1 MRSRFA
7 RIGDEFTGVRPLSLT
22 VPAAMEA
29 VLQEADASK
38 APLDEGALWSKLM
51 QAAPDPKTS
60 TPEERTGRFAEIV
73 AWGFMRPHG
82 TECEPWAIYW
92 GPRGSRTLADG
103 KTPFYS
109 PDVAEIDEEILAHW
123 IARAASA
130 KHPVISARYADLA
143 WEIGRYLKRPTKDR
157 RDSAK
162 SLLTLDIPVSLA
174 QSAIDG
180 YLDAVERGL
189 AEDEHH
195 SWKFLD
201 RAIGLSISL
210 NDKGRTARAKAAL
223 FGYYRKMASGNGKF
237 LWWRLSDLTAERGKA
252 LGLDERDQKKIVES
266 LEAVLS
272 RHSDIKDKER
282 FDPHAA
288 MNAADHLIRRLGNAP
303 EEVRRVVKRAAG
315 AFEEIA
321 KEASGILAISW
332 LEDLIPRY
340 RNAGLIEDAARV
352 ERAIRE
358 RAEQARGEMK
368 RISVPVDLPREEM
381 DKWADAVV
389 GSSLQEALGQI
400 AVHCMARE
408 EEAQKTVQEMAEK
421 TPLLSMMTAT
431 VMDADGFTT
440 ATINSVEDD
449 LEARAVQHAT
459 DTFNW
464 NAPFLYFALNRAKE
478 KYGFDLEAVVAH
490 INRAPFFAPN
500 REPLLREGLA
510 AWLAEDSIKAIHILV
525 PQVEAACRDLLAALG
540 APVMKHDAK
549 TGGFEVIGMG
559 AVLNHPAFRKGVPP
573 DIRFHLRALYSDARG
588 VNLRNHLAHGMAHIG
603 LMGMGLANWVV
614 HSILLLADLRI
625 KRRPVEDG
633 AAPGL

>member
-1 MRSRFA
+1 
-7 RIGDEFTGVRPLSLT
+7 
-22 VPAAMEA
+22 
-29 VLQEADASK
+29 
-38 APLDEGALWSKLM
+38 M

-60 TPEERTGRFAEIV
+60 TPEERTGRFAEIA
-73 AWGFMRPHG
+73 AWRFMRADG
-82 TECEPWAIYW
+82 TECEPWGIYW
-92 GPRGSRTLADG
+92 GPLGSGTLADG
-103 KTPFYS
+103 KTPFYR

-123 IARAASA
+123 IGRAATA
-130 KHPVISARYADLA
+130 KHPVIRSRYADLA
-143 WEIGRYLKRPTKDR
+143 WEIGRYLKRSAKDR
-157 RDSAK
+157 QDSPK
-162 SLLTLDIPVSLA
+162 PPITINTPVSLA
-174 QSAIDG
+174 QAAIDG

-189 AEDEHH
+189 AEDEYH

-223 FGYYRKMASGNGKF
+223 FGYYRKLASGNGEF
-237 LWWRLSDLTAERGKA
+237 LWWRLSDLTAEREKP
-252 LGLDERDQKKIVES
+252 LGLDERDHKEIVES
-266 LEAVLS
+266 LEAALS
-272 RHSDIKDKER
+272 RQSDIKDKQR

-288 MNAADHLIRRLGNAP
+288 MSAVDHLMRHLGNAP

-340 RNAGLIEDAARV
+340 RNVGLIEDAARV

-368 RISVPVDLPREEM
+368 QISVPVEIPREEM

-400 AVHCMARE
+400 AVYCMARE
-408 EEAQKTVQEMAEK
+408 ENAQKTVQEMAEK
-421 TPLLSMMTAT
+421 TPLSSMMTAT
-431 VMDADGFTT
+431 VMGADGFTT

-449 LEARAVQHAT
+449 LEGRAIKHAA

-478 KYGFDLEAVVAH
+478 KYGFDLEALVTH
-490 INRAPFFAPN
+490 INGAPFFAPS

-510 AWLAEDSIKAIHILV
+510 AWLAGDAVKAIHVLV

-540 APVMKHDAK
+540 APVMKHDAQ

-573 DIRFHLRALYSDARG
+573 DIRFHLKALYSDPRG
-588 VNLRNHLAHGMAHIG
+588 INLRNHLAHGMAHIG

-614 HSILLLADLRI
+614 HSILLLANLRI
-625 KRRPVEDG
+625 KQRPVEVG
-633 AAPGL
+633 AVPGV